1 MGKIVKRAIYVFILL
16 LLLSSTALLAYL
28 HFGTAGESDL
38 SGEWTTE
45 LNMTEQAAVR
55 ALDWLQDIEG
65 TSVSLED
72 MERYMHGLT
81 VRVNLTMEKTGR
93 MEGTFHCSIQADSYD
108 VCRQAAYEAFAGYF
122 RELLGE
128 RLCMAG
134 YEGSTNQES
143 VEALVAGN
151 FGMSTVS
158 YLMDCGPALLP
169 SLEDLQAQYDGSG
182 AYEIA
187 DGILIRR
194 IEDGGTVFT
203 KEERYILEDTTLI
216 LLGEEGVQ
224 NSDHYF
230 DGYPIVY
237 TYDAVEP

>member
-1 MGKIVKRAIYVFILL
+1 
-16 LLLSSTALLAYL
+16 
-28 HFGTAGESDL
+28 
-38 SGEWTTE
+38 
-45 LNMTEQAAVR
+45 
-55 ALDWLQDIEG
+55 
-65 TSVSLED
+65 
-72 MERYMHGLT
+72 
-81 VRVNLTMEKTGR
+81 
-93 MEGTFHCSIQADSYD
+93 
-108 VCRQAAYEAFAGYF
+108 
-122 RELLGE
+122 
-128 RLCMAG
+128 MAG
-134 YEGSTNQES
+134 YEGSTDQES

-158 YLMDCGPALLP
+158 YLMTCGPALLP

-187 DGILIRR
+187 DGIWIRR